1 MVLKGKVAIVTGGAQ
16 GLGRAYARRLLTEGA
31 RVVVADIVDPVPAAE
46 KLAAFGEVLG
56 VQTDVSSEASV
67 TAMVRQTTERFGRID
82 VLVNNAAVF
91 SSLRPQ
97 PWDKIPEA
105 EWDRVMAVNVK
116 GIWLC
121 CKAVAPAMKAQGG
134 GRIINISSGTVMK
147 GTPLMLHY
155 VSSKGAVIALTRA
168 LARELGEFNIAVNAL
183 APGFT
188 LSESVKANPQWASF
202 SDVIVPTRCF
212 KRDETEEDLEGVV
225 AFLASEDSRFITGQT
240 LVVDGG
246 SILY

>member
-1 MVLKGKVAIVTGGAQ
+1 MVLKDKVAIVTGGAQ

-31 RVVVADIVDPVPAAE
+31 RVTIADIVDPTAAVAQ
-46 KLAAFGEVLG
+46 LGAFDAVLG
-56 VQTDVSSEASV
+56 FQTDVSSQASV
-67 TAMVRQTTERFGRID
+67 AEMVRRTMERFGRID
-82 VLVNNAAVF
+82 VLVNNAALF
-91 SSLRPQ
+91 APLSPQ
-97 PWDKIPEA
+97 AWDKIPEA

-116 GIWLC
+116 GMWLC
-121 CKAVAPAMKAQGG
+121 CKAVVPAMKAQGG
-134 GRIINISSGTVMK
+134 GRIINISSATVMK

-155 VSSKGAVIALTRA
+155 VTSKGAVIALTRV

-188 LSESVKANPQWASF
+188 LSDSVKANPQWDV

-212 KRDETEEDLEGVV
+212 KRGETEEDLEGAVV
-225 AFLASEDSRFITGQT
+225 FLASEDSRFITGQT

-246 SILY
+246 SVLY